1 MRTADGAAV
10 DKNTQGWGMRML
22 NTASEQ
28 IGEYSLF
35 EEYRKTGD
43 VALRDQIVER
53 YVYIA
58 EIIAKKFTKNNRA
71 YNNGIDYDDIYQVA
85 CLGLIYAADR
95 FDPDKGV
102 KFATFATPT
111 IIGEVRRYFRD
122 KGFFIRV
129 PNRLYEI
136 FRKAERIKRQGKGA
150 TTGELARIL
159 GVSESTVEEAYKTGD
174 AAFVKSIE
182 SEVIGNEDTIA
193 LIDTLGTEDSSFL
206 VIENSDFVEYCS
218 KLLNEKERRFVKLRY
233 YDELNQKTIGE
244 LMGMSQMQVSRFEK
258 KVLKKLRNVY
268 FGD

>member
-1 MRTADGAAV
+1 MRI
-10 DKNTQGWGMRML
+10 L
-22 NTASEQ
+22 NTAPDYND
-28 IGEYSLF
+28 EYQLF
-35 EEYRKTGD
+35 TEYKRSGD
-43 VALRDQIVER
+43 LSLRDEIVER

-58 EIIAKKFTKNNRA
+58 EIIAKKFTKNNRP

-95 FDPDKGV
+95 FDPEKGV

-111 IIGEVRRYFRD
+111 IVGEVRRYFRD

-136 FRKAERIKRQGKGA
+136 FRKAERIKRQGKSV
-150 TTGELARIL
+150 TTEDIARIL
-159 GVSESTVEEAYKTGD
+159 GVSENTVEEAYKTGD
-174 AAFVKSIE
+174 AAFVKSFE
-182 SEVIGNEDTIA
+182 SEVIGDDDTIA
-193 LIDTLGTEDSSFL
+193 LVDTLGTEDSSFL
-206 VIENSDFVEYCS
+206 VIENSDFIEYCG
-218 KLLNEKERRFVKLRY
+218 KLLNEDERRFIKLRY

-244 LMGMSQMQVSRFEK
+244 IMGMSQMQVSRFEK

>member
-1 MRTADGAAV
+1 MV
-10 DKNTQGWGMRML
+10 
-22 NTASEQ
+22 NTAP
-28 IGEYSLF
+28 EYTDEYQLF
-35 EEYRKTGD
+35 EEYKRSGD
-43 VALRDQIVER
+43 SAVRDEIIER

-58 EIIAKKFTKNNRA
+58 EIIAKKFAKSNRA
-71 YNNGIDYDDIYQVA
+71 YNNGIDYDDVYQVA

-102 KFATFATPT
+102 KFASYATPT

-136 FRKAERIKRQGKGA
+136 FRKAERIKRQGKGS
-150 TTGELARIL
+150 TTQEMARIL
-159 GVSESTVEEAYKTGD
+159 GVSENTVKEAYKTGD

-182 SEVIGNEDTIA
+182 SEVMGDDDTIA
-193 LIDTLGTEDSSFL
+193 LIDTLGTEDESFL
-206 VIENSDFVEYCS
+206 VIENSDFINYCN
-218 KLLNEKERRFVKLRY
+218 KQLDPPEREFVKLRY

-244 LMGMSQMQVSRFEK
+244 KMGMSQMQVSRFEK
-258 KVLKKLRNVY
+258 KVLKKLRKVY